1 MVQGGSEFEWQD
13 EVPPL
18 NTDFDLSIQE
28 GAQLFFEANRDCFT
42 ESIDFVGARECTIGL
57 ATQAQEPSVR
67 AAWDAVGVRGLCP
80 LDNGVWKLGIEL
92 PDNGDNVIYVLN
104 ETVQKGE
111 TVKCELVGT
120 DGDPDLYV
128 KFGSHPDVTY
138 RKKWRQS
145 DCYSDGIGLLEACTT
160 GPAPADDTEVF
171 IGVSATRA
179 VLDYSI
185 KCQIASKRC
194 RGVGM
199 PCSAQSQCCGAF
211 PFALACDGP
220 RVGSTVCKTCL
231 EFDRVCT
238 RTSQCCQGL
247 ACRNRRCLLAKDPWS
262 RTRNRR
268 LAFSGRTKCT
278 SIKQCCSTDRFP
290 QTCDGTSAANRYCK
304 TCYKEGRACTRNTE
318 CCPKWA
324 CLNRQCK
331 KAVIK

>member
-138 RKKWRQS
+138 RKKYWFV
-145 DCYSDGIGLLEACTT
+145 G
-160 GPAPADDTEVF
+160 
-171 IGVSATRA
+171 GVH
-179 VLDYSI
+179 
-185 KCQIASKRC
+185 
-194 RGVGM
+194 
-199 PCSAQSQCCGAF
+199 
-211 PFALACDGP
+211 
-220 RVGSTVCKTCL
+220 
-231 EFDRVCT
+231 DR
-238 RTSQCCQGL
+238 
-247 ACRNRRCLLAKDPWS
+247 S
-262 RTRNRR
+262 RTC
-268 LAFSGRTKCT
+268 G
-278 SIKQCCSTDRFP
+278 
-290 QTCDGTSAANRYCK
+290 
-304 TCYKEGRACTRNTE
+304 
-318 CCPKWA
+318 
-324 CLNRQCK
+324 
-331 KAVIK
+331 